1 MASIFLVR
9 LPSTCCKWNRSS
21 CNLILGWLM
30 LLVRGNKM
38 VLANISHKSFIT
50 VYLTMLRPSSK
61 LSMLYLGR
69 DQGLMGSINPTTPA
83 FSRSGKTLLRS
94 NAALKHFCHIFLQT
108 LTDTEH

>member
-1 MASIFLVR
+1 MASIFRVR
-9 LPSTCCKWNRSS
+9 FPSTCCKWNRSS

-38 VLANISHKSFIT
+38 VFAGAISHKSFIT

-69 DQGLMGSINPTTPA
+69 DQGLMGSISPTTPA

-94 NAALKHFCHIFLQT
+94 NAALRHFCHILQT